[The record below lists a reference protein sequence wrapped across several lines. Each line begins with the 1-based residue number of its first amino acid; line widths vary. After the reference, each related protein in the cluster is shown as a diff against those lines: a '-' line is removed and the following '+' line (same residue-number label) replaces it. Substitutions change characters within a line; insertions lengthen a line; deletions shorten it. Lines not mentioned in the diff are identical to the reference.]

1 MHLSRAPQAAGGGG
15 AAFHAMISAMSRGT
29 SGTAAGACRPGA
41 GGPRPRRAAG
51 MMEAAGTALQA
62 AVLAAFLACTPAAAS
77 GVVVPDIGT
86 AGAHGITVAREQQYG
101 EYFMRTVRAGGGV
114 IDDPVLTEYLST
126 VGGRLVASAGN
137 VRFPFEFFLSRD
149 DTFNAAAF
157 LGGKIKV
164 NTGLFRFTDSEDEL
178 AAVLAHEVVHVTQR
192 HIARFV
198 EARSSHTALTTTG
211 LIGAIAMSIINPM
224 VGMAAFS
231 TAVGMAAQTSIN
243 FTRDNE
249 LEADRLSIALLDR
262 AGYSPHAAVELFRK
276 LDAMQTSAASP
287 ALALLRDHPL
297 SAERLSE
304 AAGQALSY
312 RRRSPPPRPDFEL
325 ARARVAVRYGPH
337 RDLQELRADLEGGFS
352 RHSGHY
358 RNYALALI
366 ALEQHDTA
374 AARSRLAQLG
384 ASLQHNLFVVDVLT
398 DLDLSDRSYQAAI
411 SRLQALQRR
420 MPRNR
425 VVIINLANAYLQ
437 SGRIRQARDLLTA
450 HLRQSPGS
458 LPALSLLAEAQDQ
471 LGDRCGALQTQ
482 GELLEFG
489 GNHNLATARLNEA
502 LQVCGGR
509 LERERIKA
517 RVVQIAQ
524 QRAFDEGLSRGP

>member
-1 MHLSRAPQAAGGGG
+1 MR
-15 AAFHAMISAMSRGT
+15 
-29 SGTAAGACRPGA
+29 TAICGV
-41 GGPRPRRAAG
+41 RAAG
-51 MMEAAGTALQA
+51 RAALAA
-62 AVLAAFLACTPAAAS
+62 AVLSALLAGAPAAAS

-86 AGAHGITVAREQQYG
+86 AGSHGITVAREQQYG

-126 VGGRLVASAGN
+126 VGGRLVASAAN
-137 VRFPFEFFLSRD
+137 VRFPFEFFLARD
-149 DTFNAAAF
+149 DSFNAAAF

-198 EARSSHTALTTTG
+198 EARSAHTALTTTG

-262 AGYSPHAAVELFRK
+262 AGYSPHATVDLFRR
-276 LDAMQTSAASP
+276 LDAMQTAAVSP
-287 ALALLRDHPL
+287 ALAMLRDHPL

-304 AAGQALSY
+304 AAGRVLSY
-312 RRRSPPPRPDFEL
+312 PRRSPGQRPDFEL
-325 ARARVAVRYGPH
+325 ARARVAVRYGPQRH
-337 RDLQELRADLEGGFS
+337 LQELRSDLEGGFS
-352 RHSGHY
+352 RHSELY

-366 ALEQHDTA
+366 ALEQHDPA
-374 AARSRLAQLG
+374 SARARLARLG

-398 DLDLSDRSYQAAI
+398 DLDLSEHSFQAAI
-411 SRLQALQRR
+411 SRLQQLQRR

-482 GELLEFG
+482 GELQEFG

-502 LQVCGGR
+502 LQVCTAR

-524 QRAFDEGLSRGP
+524 QRAFDESLSRGP